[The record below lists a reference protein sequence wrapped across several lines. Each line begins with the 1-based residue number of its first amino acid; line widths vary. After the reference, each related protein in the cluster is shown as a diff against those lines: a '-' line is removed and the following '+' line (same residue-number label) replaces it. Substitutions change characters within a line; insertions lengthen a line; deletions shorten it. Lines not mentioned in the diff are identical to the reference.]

1 MHDKGSA
8 MKLPRIVFGVVLA
21 LLVYWLAGDWLDEP
35 ARRTAAVAVLMAAW
49 WMTEAIPLAATALL
63 PILLFPLLGVLDI
76 RAATAPYASHIIFL
90 FLGGFLLGLAMQKC
104 GLHRRIALKIV
115 TLAGTGPRRMIGGFM
130 LASALLSM
138 WISNTATV
146 VMLLP
151 VAVSTLA
158 MLEESEGHTDPQLAV
173 ALLLGVAYAASIGG
187 LGTLLGSPPNLVLA
201 NFASR
206 ELGTNVGMLDWMLIG
221 LPTVALL
228 LPAAW
233 WLLTHRLFHLPA
245 KLPGNP
251 GGVISTALQ
260 ELGPASKSEKRV
272 ALVFLLAALLWVFRQ
287 PLMQLPGLAGL
298 SDAGIAIG
306 AALSLFLLH
315 GEKDEPLLDW
325 ATAEKTPWGIL
336 LLFGGG
342 LSLAA
347 GISASGLDEDI
358 AASMNVLA
366 GVPAWLVIVS
376 VALLVIFVTELSSN
390 TATANTFI
398 PILAAVAAG
407 LSLAPLPIA
416 MTAAMA
422 ASCAFMLPVATPPN
436 AVVFG
441 SGRIPLGEMLRAGIW
456 LNLLAVP
463 VLSGIIWLLSG
474 FVFQA

>member
-1 MHDKGSA
+1 MAAARKFD
-8 MKLPRIVFGVVLA
+8 PRLMRLISGVLAA
-21 LLVYWLAGDWLDEP
+21 LLVYLLSADWLDEP
-35 ARRTAAVAVLMAAW
+35 ARRTAAVATLMAVW

-63 PILLFPLLGVLDI
+63 PIFLFPLLGVLDI

-115 TLAGTGPRRMIGGFM
+115 SAAGTGPRRMVGGFM

-158 MLEESEGHTDPQLAV
+158 MLEEGEGHADPQLAT
-173 ALLLGVAYAASIGG
+173 ALLLGVAYAASVGG

-206 ELGTNVGMLDWMLIG
+206 ELGSSVGMFDWMLIG
-221 LPTVALL
+221 LPVVAVL
-228 LPAAW
+228 LPLTW
-233 WLLTHRLFHLPA
+233 WLLTHYLFRLPS

-251 GGVISTALQ
+251 EAVIDSALAD
-260 ELGPASKSEKRV
+260 LGPAGKSEKRV
-272 ALVFLLAALLWVFRQ
+272 ASVFIAAALLWIFRQ
-287 PLMQLPGLAGL
+287 PLGTLPGLGGL

-306 AALSLFLLH
+306 AALALFLMR
-315 GEKDEPLLDW
+315 GGKGEPLLDW
-325 ATAEKTPWGIL
+325 ETAEKTPWGIL

-347 GISASGLDEDI
+347 GISASGLDEAI
-358 AASMNVLA
+358 ASSMGILE
-366 GVPAWLVIVS
+366 GVPAWLVIACV
-376 VALLVIFVTELSSN
+376 VVLVIFVTELSSN

-398 PILAAVAAG
+398 PILAAVATG
-407 LSLAPLPIA
+407 LSLAPLPVILA
-416 MTAAMA
+416 AAMA

-441 SGRIPLGEMLRAGIW
+441 SGRIPLREMIRVGIW
-456 LNLLAVP
+456 LNLVSVP
-463 VLSGIIWLLSG
+463 ILTGAIWLLGS
-474 FVFQA
+474 QTA

>member
-1 MHDKGSA
+1 MSDKGSA
-8 MKLPRIVFGVVLA
+8 IKSHRIAFGIMLA
-21 LLVYWLAGDWLDEP
+21 LLVYWFAGDWLDEP
-35 ARRTAAVAVLMAAW
+35 ARRTAAVATLMAAW

-63 PILLFPLLGVLDI
+63 PIFLFPLLGVLDI

-115 TLAGTGPRRMIGGFM
+115 SAAGTGPRRMIGGFM

-158 MLEESEGHTDPQLAV
+158 MLEEGEGHADPQLAT
-173 ALLLGVAYAASIGG
+173 ALLLGVAYAASVGG

-206 ELGTNVGMLDWMLIG
+206 ELGTSVGMFDWMLIG
-221 LPTVALL
+221 LPVVAVL
-228 LPAAW
+228 LPLTW
-233 WLLTHRLFHLPA
+233 WLLTHHLFQLPS

-251 GGVISTALQ
+251 GEVIESALAK
-260 ELGPASKSEKRV
+260 LGPAGKSERRV
-272 ALVFLLAALLWVFRQ
+272 AGVFIAAALLWIFRQ
-287 PLMQLPGLAGL
+287 PLTALHGLDGL
-298 SDAGIAIG
+298 SDAGIAMG
-306 AALSLFLLH
+306 AALALFLMR
-315 GEKDEPLLDW
+315 GGKGEPLLDW
-325 ATAEKTPWGIL
+325 ETAEKTPWGIL

-347 GISASGLDEDI
+347 GINASGLDEAI
-358 AASMNVLA
+358 ASSMGILE
-366 GVPAWLVIVS
+366 GVPAWLVIGAV
-376 VALLVIFVTELSSN
+376 VLLVIFVTELSSN

-398 PILAAVAAG
+398 PILAAVATG
-407 LSLAPLPIA
+407 LSLAPLPIILA
-416 MTAAMA
+416 AAMA

-441 SGRIPLGEMLRAGIW
+441 SGRIPLREMIRVGIW
-456 LNLLAVP
+456 LNLVSVP
-463 VLSGIIWLLSG
+463 VLTAAIWLLG
-474 FVFQA
+474 PP